1 MGFLVVLLAAV
12 GGFITGAVIYMSPLS
27 RPWMIA
33 AGIELDESGKPA
45 KRADP
50 KPFIISAI
58 TMILV
63 AGMMRH
69 VFAMAGIEGAG
80 KGFVAGLGVG
90 LFMIAPWMAMNY
102 GYANRPRN
110 LTLIDGLYA
119 IAGPAVI
126 GLILGLF

>member
-102 GYANRPRN
+102 GYASRPRN

>member
-1 MGFLVVLLAAV
+1 MGLFAVLVAALGGFL
-12 GGFITGAVIYMSPLS
+12 TGAAIYMSPLS
-27 RPWMIA
+27 KPWMIA
-33 AGIELDESGKPA
+33 AGIKVDANGKPVD
-45 KRADP
+45 RASP
-50 KPFIISAI
+50 VPFIMSGIA
-58 TMILV
+58 MILM

-69 VFAMAGIEGAG
+69 VFAMTGIDTGA

-90 LFMIAPWMAMNY
+90 AFMIAPWIAMNY
-102 GYANRPRN
+102 GYAGRPRD